1 MQQVKLKG
9 KEKEEEIYKF
19 QSIGLKFEVK
29 QEFDQLLSEK
39 DLEFQDVKQR
49 LREAVDFSEQ

>member
-1 MQQVKLKG
+1 MQQVKLKV

-39 DLEFQDVKQR
+39 DIEFQDVKQR